1 MPIGQIG
8 ENSVT
13 EFFEEI
19 TYQVG
24 YDEART
30 QIQGF
35 TKDIDNDILKEALES
50 SMNVLVMGLMM
61 LFIRNQEEFI
71 QRLFTL
77 AKGLIVIILASDTIQ
92 SYKNKLSNLKGFKFL
107 KKFDSFK
114 KSYADRVATA
124 QLVIDG
130 TNNHLQ
136 AEATTQNETNGYNTV
151 LAQKEHMVNK
161 ERLHMELA
169 SSMASRYNE
178 SLLFKMFTKSFT
190 LNDKLMIKKILG
202 RDTSAELNIDEL
214 NQVADFL
221 YVKDSTGKVTGLSEQ
236 FLTMINGLG
245 YVHNK

>member
-1 MPIGQIG
+1 MAIGQIG

-24 YDEART
+24 YDEARS

-35 TKDIDNDILKEALES
+35 TKDIDNGVIKEALES

-61 LFIRNQEEFI
+61 LFIRNQEAFI
-71 QRLFTL
+71 QRLFTV

-92 SYKNKLSNLKGFKFL
+92 RYKNKLSGVKGFKFL
-107 KKFDSFK
+107 KKFNAFQ

-136 AEATTQNETNGYNTV
+136 AETTMQNETNNYNTV
-151 LAQKEHMVNK
+151 IAQKEHLVNK
-161 ERLHMELA
+161 ERLHMDLA
-169 SSMASRYNE
+169 NNMASRYND
-178 SLLFKMFTKSFT
+178 SLIFKMFTKSFT
-190 LNDKLMIKKILG
+190 PNDKTMIKKILG
-202 RDTSAELNIDEL
+202 RDTGAELDIDEL

-221 YVKDSTGKVTGLSEQ
+221 YIKDSTGKVTGLSEQ
-236 FLTMINGLG
+236 FLTMLNGLS
-245 YVHNK
+245 YLHK

>member
-1 MPIGQIG
+1 MAIGQIG

-24 YDEART
+24 YDEARS

-35 TKDIDNDILKEALES
+35 TKDIDNGVIKEALES

-61 LFIRNQEEFI
+61 LFIRNQEAFI
-71 QRLFTL
+71 QRLFTV
-77 AKGLIVIILASDTIQ
+77 AKGLIVIILASDMIQ
-92 SYKNKLSNLKGFKFL
+92 RYKNKLSGVKGFKFL
-107 KKFDSFK
+107 KKFNAFQ

-130 TNNHLQ
+130 TNNHLH
-136 AEATTQNETNGYNTV
+136 AETTMQNETNNYNTV
-151 LAQKEHMVNK
+151 IAQKEHLVNK
-161 ERLHMELA
+161 ERLHMDLA
-169 SSMASRYNE
+169 NNMASRYND
-178 SLLFKMFTKSFT
+178 SLIFKMFTKSFT
-190 LNDKLMIKKILG
+190 PNDKTMIKKILG
-202 RDTSAELNIDEL
+202 RDTGAELDINEL

-236 FLTMINGLG
+236 FLTMLNGLS
-245 YVHNK
+245 YLHK

>member
-1 MPIGQIG
+1 MAIGQIG

-24 YDEART
+24 YDEARS

-35 TKDIDNDILKEALES
+35 TKDIDNGVIKEALES

-61 LFIRNQEEFI
+61 LFIRNQEAFI
-71 QRLFTL
+71 QRLFTV
-77 AKGLIVIILASDTIQ
+77 AKGLVTIILASDTIQ
-92 SYKNKLSNLKGFKFL
+92 RYKNKLSGVKGFKFL
-107 KKFDSFK
+107 KKFNAFQ

-136 AEATTQNETNGYNTV
+136 AETTMQNETNNYNTV
-151 LAQKEHMVNK
+151 IAQKEHLVNK
-161 ERLHMELA
+161 ERLHMDLA
-169 SSMASRYNE
+169 NNMASRYND
-178 SLLFKMFTKSFT
+178 SLIFKMFTKSFT
-190 LNDKLMIKKILG
+190 PNDKTMIKKILG
-202 RDTSAELNIDEL
+202 RDTGAELDIDEL

-221 YVKDSTGKVTGLSEQ
+221 YIKDSTGKVTGLSEQ
-236 FLTMINGLG
+236 FLTMLNGLS
-245 YVHNK
+245 YLHK

>member
-1 MPIGQIG
+1 MAIGQIG

-35 TKDIDNDILKEALES
+35 TRDVNNDIVKEALES

-61 LFIRNQEEFI
+61 LFIRHQEEFI
-71 QRLFTL
+71 QRLFTV
-77 AKGLIVIILASDTIQ
+77 AKGLVIIILASDTIQ
-92 SYKNKLSNLKGFKFL
+92 SYKNKLSNIKGFKFL
-107 KKFDSFK
+107 KKFDAFK

-124 QLVIDG
+124 QLVLDG

-136 AEATTQNETNGYNTV
+136 AEATMQNETNNYNTV
-151 LAQKEHMVNK
+151 LSQKEHVVNK

-169 SSMASRYNE
+169 NSMASRYNE

-190 LNDKLMIKKILG
+190 SNDKTMIKKILG
-202 RDTSAELNIDEL
+202 RDTSAELDIAEL
-214 NQVADFL
+214 NQVADFM
-221 YVKDSTGKVTGLSEQ
+221 YVTDSSGKVTGLSEQ
-236 FLTMINGLG
+236 FMTMLNGLG

>member
-1 MPIGQIG
+1 MAIGQIG

-35 TKDIDNDILKEALES
+35 TKDIDNGVIKEALES

-61 LFIRNQEEFI
+61 LFIRNQEAFI
-71 QRLFTL
+71 QRLFTV

-92 SYKNKLSNLKGFKFL
+92 RYKNKLSGVKGFKFL
-107 KKFDSFK
+107 KKFNAFQ

-136 AEATTQNETNGYNTV
+136 AETTMQNETNNYNTV
-151 LAQKEHMVNK
+151 IAQKEHLVNK
-161 ERLHMELA
+161 ERLHMDLA
-169 SSMASRYNE
+169 NNMASRYND
-178 SLLFKMFTKSFT
+178 SLIFKMFTKSFT
-190 LNDKLMIKKILG
+190 PNDKTMIKKILG
-202 RDTSAELNIDEL
+202 RDTGAQLDIDEL

-221 YVKDSTGKVTGLSEQ
+221 YIKDSTGKVTGLSEQ
-236 FLTMINGLG
+236 FLTMLNGLS
-245 YVHNK
+245 YLHK